1 MARSAPKKRKGVY
14 HRTMVWLGWRRDKD
28 GNLIP
33 DAREKDG
40 KTSSKRKAPK
50 APSKTYDDDFGA
62 AWTDNTV
69 AKMIVDE
76 VEAMMAKHALAPKP
90 PPPPILPATY
100 DEDPPLKPFER
111 RPKPARW
118 MEAPDVSAAIN
129 VRSPKDTFVTS
140 KHATSKHVKC
150 DPTDPNAKPPL
161 AERDFYKY
169 PPGAGVVYG
178 GPSFGKYA
186 KQPTSSS
193 SGSGGA
199 SVGDERVE
207 SDSVSSKKTKSA
219 SLHTL
224 SAASNAAQFCVVVI
238 ALSFAPLLADLARS
252 VMRPEA
258 RRWWPPR
265 CYGGRS
271 PRAPPSRWA
280 SSRSRC
286 AANRSRGG

>member
-40 KTSSKRKAPK
+40 KSSSKRKAPK

-161 AERDFYKY
+161 AERDFHKY

-186 KQPTSSS
+186 KQPTSTS

-199 SVGDERVE
+199 SVGDERVDE
-207 SDSVSSKKTKSA
+207 SDSQRAKKVKSA

-224 SAASNAAQFCVVVI
+224 SAA
-238 ALSFAPLLADLARS
+238 
-252 VMRPEA
+252 RPS
-258 RRWWPPR
+258 
-265 CYGGRS
+265 GDFS
-271 PRAPPSRWA
+271 TS
-280 SSRSRC
+280 
-286 AANRSRGG
+286 